1 MSTKKGTQTVAMT
14 MAKGV
19 NLWWRSSTGMFVMPK
34 TDVTNV
40 RGRKKMLTNV
50 SNLMFR
56 FCSIVVKAAAW
67 AKNSASVLPQ
77 DYFFQ
82 CMRLTTDLRLSWI
95 EVPVNKSSLR
105 PLISFL
111 RSLFSTIN
119 LLNL

>member
-77 DYFFQ
+77 DYFFN
-82 CMRLTTDLRLSWI
+82 
-95 EVPVNKSSLR
+95 V
-105 PLISFL
+105 
-111 RSLFSTIN
+111 
-119 LLNL
+119 